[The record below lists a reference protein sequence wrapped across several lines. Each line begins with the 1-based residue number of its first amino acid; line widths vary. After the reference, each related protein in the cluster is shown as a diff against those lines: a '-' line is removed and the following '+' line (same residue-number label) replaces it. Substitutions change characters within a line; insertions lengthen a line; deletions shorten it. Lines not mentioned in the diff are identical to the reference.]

1 MPGKY
6 YSRELTRLDQ
16 LIVYPADVTRLD
28 PAKDDDLSLLL
39 AFFRPHWPEVTRE
52 DLLKAQPTWEYFAV
66 IEDGKIISFA
76 GAMHM
81 TMENWEIAGVH
92 TLPEYRGR
100 GLAKGVCAAV
110 ARHILE
116 AGKRATCDTR
126 RNNTAMRN
134 VMDAIGM
141 VRQSRK
147 KT

>member
-1 MPGKY
+1 MKY

-16 LIVYPADVTRLD
+16 LVSHPADVVRLD
-28 PAKDDDLSLLL
+28 PVRDDDSALLL
-39 AFFRPHWPEVTRE
+39 AMYQLSWPEVTRE
-52 DLLKAQPTWEYFAV
+52 DLFHIQPPWEYFAV

-81 TMENWEIAGVH
+81 TAENWEIAGVR

-100 GLAKGVCAAV
+100 GLAKGVCSAV

-116 AGKRATCDTR
+116 TGKRATCSTKWD
-126 RNNTAMRN
+126 NNAMRG

-141 VRQSRK
+141 VAEK
-147 KT
+147 